1 MCIHMH
7 GPRWH
12 NAHGLSGEE
21 PHLSL
26 HQLSIDIHAE
36 RERERD
42 LYVCMH
48 VPLQVKSHIWVF
60 INSLIENP
68 AFDSQ
73 TKETLTLKPSAF
85 GSKAAFDD
93 KFFKKMMAGTGILDS
108 ILSFGQDKQNKDMK
122 KTDGKKTGRITG
134 IPKLEDANDAGGK
147 HAAECTLILTEGD
160 SAKALAVSGL
170 AVVGRNRFRT
180 WGLGRRVKG

>member
-1 MCIHMH
+1 
-7 GPRWH
+7 
-12 NAHGLSGEE
+12 
-21 PHLSL
+21 
-26 HQLSIDIHAE
+26 
-36 RERERD
+36 
-42 LYVCMH
+42 MH

-180 WGLGRRVKG
+180 WGLGRRVEG

>member
-1 MCIHMH
+1 M
-7 GPRWH
+7 
-12 NAHGLSGEE
+12 
-21 PHLSL
+21 
-26 HQLSIDIHAE
+26 
-36 RERERD
+36 
-42 LYVCMH
+42 YV
-48 VPLQVKSHIWVF
+48 PFQVKSHIWVF

-170 AVVGRNRFRT
+170 AVVGRNRFRN
-180 WGLGRRVKG
+180 WGLGRRVEG

>member
-1 MCIHMH
+1 MTPK
-7 GPRWH
+7 PRRH
-12 NAHGLSGEE
+12 S
-21 PHLSL
+21 
-26 HQLSIDIHAE
+26 
-36 RERERD
+36 
-42 LYVCMH
+42 
-48 VPLQVKSHIWVF
+48 
-60 INSLIENP
+60 
-68 AFDSQ
+68 
-73 TKETLTLKPSAF
+73 LKPSAF

-170 AVVGRNRFRT
+170 AVVGRNRFWT
-180 WGLGRRVKG
+180 

>member
-1 MCIHMH
+1 MQPVRQC
-7 GPRWH
+7 
-12 NAHGLSGEE
+12 NAHPVTCQCVFMYASVCVCVFICMDLV
-21 PHLSL
+21 
-26 HQLSIDIHAE
+26 DITLTA
-36 RERERD
+36 
-42 LYVCMH
+42 
-48 VPLQVKSHIWVF
+48 LQVKSHIWVF

-180 WGLGRRVKG
+180 WGLGRRV